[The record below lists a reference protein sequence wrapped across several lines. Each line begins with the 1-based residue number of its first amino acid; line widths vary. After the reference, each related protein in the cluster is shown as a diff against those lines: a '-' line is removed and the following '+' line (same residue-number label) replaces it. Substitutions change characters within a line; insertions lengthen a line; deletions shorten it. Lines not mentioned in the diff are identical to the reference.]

1 MKTKLRLVV
10 ALALSMFAAVA
21 AAQQYPAKP
30 VRFVVPFVEGGGP
43 GSRRRGC
50 FWGGDGARPPELWH
64 GFRRRLAIALLVSA
78 SFAAMPVIAQTY
90 PSKPVRFVV
99 PFVAG
104 GPTDIQG
111 RMLGEKL
118 AQRLGQQFIIDNR
131 GGANG
136 NIGMEL
142 VAKAPPDGYTIVI
155 ATVGTWA
162 VNPSLY
168 KQMPYDP
175 VRDFA
180 PIMQVSSSPGVLVV
194 HPSVPVK
201 GVKELI
207 ALAKAKPGKLDYGSS
222 GVGGFGHISGALFC
236 LMTKTEMVHIPYK
249 SSAPSLTDLIAG
261 QIQVLFNNAISTVPF
276 IKAGQVRALAVT
288 SLKRMPALPELPSI
302 DEAGVKGYDN
312 SSWSAVAAPA
322 GTPKEIIAKLNG
334 ELNAI
339 MKLPDIQERSG
350 AVGAVIIGGTPEQ
363 FGNYLKSEIAKFARV
378 VKEAKISAQ

>member
-1 MKTKLRLVV
+1 MKTRLQCAC
-10 ALALSMFAAVA
+10 ALALTACAAGA
-21 AAQQYPAKP
+21 AAQQYPGKP
-30 VRFVVPFVEGGGP
+30 VRFVVPF
-43 GSRRRGC
+43 
-50 FWGGDGARPPELWH
+50 
-64 GFRRRLAIALLVSA
+64 
-78 SFAAMPVIAQTY
+78 T
-90 PSKPVRFVV
+90 
-99 PFVAG
+99 AG

-118 AQRLGQQFIIDNR
+118 TQRLGQQFIIDNR
-131 GGANG
+131 GGAGG

-142 VAKAPPDGYTIVI
+142 TAKAPPDGYTIVI

-168 KQMPYDP
+168 KLPYD
-175 VRDFA
+175 VTRDFA
-180 PIMQVSSSPGVLVV
+180 PIIQVSTSPGVLVV

-201 GVKELI
+201 SVKELI

-222 GVGGFGHISGALFC
+222 GVGGFGHVSGALFS

-249 SSAPSLTDLIAG
+249 SSAPSLIDLIAG

-276 IKAGQVRALAVT
+276 IKSGQVRALAVT
-288 SLKRMPALPELPSI
+288 SIKRMPALAELPTI

-334 ELNAI
+334 ELSAI
-339 MKLPDIQERSG
+339 LKSPEIQEKSA

-363 FGNYLKSEIAKFARV
+363 FADYLKSEIAKFARV

>member
-1 MKTKLRLVV
+1 MIHSARVWSGVT
-10 ALALSMFAAVA
+10 AAVVTA
-21 AAQQYPAKP
+21 GLSGNACAQA
-30 VRFVVPFVEGGGP
+30 
-43 GSRRRGC
+43 
-50 FWGGDGARPPELWH
+50 
-64 GFRRRLAIALLVSA
+64 
-78 SFAAMPVIAQTY
+78 Y

-118 AQRLGQQFIIDNR
+118 GQRLGQQFIIDNR

-142 VAKAPPDGYTIVI
+142 TAKSPPDGYTIVI

-168 KQMPYDP
+168 KMPFD
-175 VRDFA
+175 VQKDFA
-180 PIMQVSSSPGVLVV
+180 PIIQVSTSPGVLVV

-201 GVKELI
+201 NVKELI
-207 ALAKAKPGKLDYGSS
+207 ALGKAQPNKLDYGSS
-222 GVGGFGHISGALFC
+222 GIGGFGHISGELFC
-236 LMTKTEMVHIPYK
+236 LMTGIRMVHIPYK

-276 IKAGQVRALAVT
+276 IKSGQVRALAVT
-288 SLKRMPALPELPSI
+288 SLNRMPALPDLPSI
-302 DEAGVKGYDN
+302 NEAGVKGYDN

-322 GTPKEIIAKLNG
+322 GTPKEIVAKLNG

-339 MKLPDIQERSG
+339 LKLPDIQEKSA

-363 FGNYLKSEIAKFARV
+363 FAAYLDSEIRKFARV
-378 VKEAKISAQ
+378 VKEAKIKAE

>member
-1 MKTKLRLVV
+1 MKIKTIYICASLL
-10 ALALSMFAAVA
+10 A
-21 AAQQYPAKP
+21 AADCA
-30 VRFVVPFVEGGGP
+30 
-43 GSRRRGC
+43 
-50 FWGGDGARPPELWH
+50 
-64 GFRRRLAIALLVSA
+64 
-78 SFAAMPVIAQTY
+78 IAQTY
-90 PSKPVRFVV
+90 PVKPVRVVV

-118 AQRLGQQFIIDNR
+118 GQRLGQQFIIDNR

-142 VAKAPPDGYTIVI
+142 AAKSPPDGYTIVI

-168 KQMPYDP
+168 KQMAYDP
-175 VRDFA
+175 VKDFA

-194 HPSVPVK
+194 HPSVPVRN
-201 GVKELI
+201 VRDLI
-207 ALAKAKPGKLDYGSS
+207 ALAKSKPGKLDYGSS

-276 IKAGQVRALAVT
+276 IKSGQVRALAVT
-288 SLKRMPALPELPSI
+288 SLKRMQALPQLATL
-302 DEAGVKGYDN
+302 DETGVKGYDN
-312 SSWSAVAAPA
+312 SSWSAVAAPT
-322 GTPKEIIAKLNG
+322 GTPKDIITKLNS
-334 ELNAI
+334 ELNQI
-339 MKLPDIQERSG
+339 LKLPDIQEKNA
-350 AVGAVIIGGTPEQ
+350 AVGADAVGGSPEQ
-363 FGNYLKSEIAKFARV
+363 FGAYLKSEIAKFARV